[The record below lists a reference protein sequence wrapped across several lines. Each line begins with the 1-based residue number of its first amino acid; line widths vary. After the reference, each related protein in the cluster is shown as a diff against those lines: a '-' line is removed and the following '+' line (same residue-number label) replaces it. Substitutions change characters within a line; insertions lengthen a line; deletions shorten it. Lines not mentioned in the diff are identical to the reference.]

1 MFKGGPSFW
10 SHFTA
15 VSEHLHRAQ
24 ELQQFRCLMDRL
36 WHVNCRMDLGMS
48 MDVVRWFAKAM
59 SKIPSKRLLCM
70 VPMPPSQE
78 TPEQVRLRWKSKW
91 DARTGTARAIGFPA
105 PDSFAG
111 LGYTQSLHKLGFSS
125 PSNTH
130 QHNHY
135 IFGRLTVA
143 GRERIWVYIDFSY
156 PYT

>member
-1 MFKGGPSFW
+1 MPDGSIVTRELPDGSWYVNGRGEMVRKGHEQDSLQETP
-10 SHFTA
+10 
-15 VSEHLHRAQ
+15 LHG
-24 ELQQFRCLMDRL
+24 QQF
-36 WHVNCRMDLGMS
+36 
-48 MDVVRWFAKAM
+48 
-59 SKIPSKRLLCM
+59 
-70 VPMPPSQE
+70 PMPPSQE

-143 GRERIWVYIDFSY
+143 GRERI
-156 PYT
+156 